1 MSQGSLLAQ
10 LFEIVPDA
18 LILVDDGGRVVQANA
33 NAERLFGFAPG
44 RLLGLEVEALM
55 PIASRHRHGLHR
67 QDYMA
72 SPRVR
77 QMGETGQSLI
87 GQRLDGQQFPV
98 EIALSP
104 VDTEQGTRYLASIRD
119 VSESQRARQ
128 AIIRAR
134 YDALVA
140 RIGHLAL
147 ESTDDIQLT
156 QTLPPLLAG
165 ELGVDVVALAL
176 VGLDRLITEVPAC
189 FGTDAEGIRSW
200 ASRYLA
206 KPGHDLAGDRPV
218 VVHDV
223 SLQADELAFA
233 QGALIP
239 LLGRD
244 RPLGLLIVLSRR
256 INGFDHDALHLLQSS
271 AHLLAA
277 LIQRRRTEDQ
287 LAHAQRLD
295 AIGQLTG
302 GVAHDFN
309 NLLTVMSGCL
319 QLLEL
324 ECQDRPAAQDLIA
337 GGLRSVSRGAELT
350 SKLLAFARR
359 QHLSPGALIPHSLL
373 QGLGMML
380 QRTLGDVVRLTIDC
394 PDSVPAAYAD
404 AAHLETALV
413 NLVLNARDALPAGGD
428 ITLSA
433 QERWITSGE
442 GLPDMVP
449 GHYVE
454 FSVRDNGVGMSAETL
469 GHAIDPFFTTKESGR
484 GSGLGLSMVYGFARQ
499 SNGYM
504 SIDSH
509 LGEGTTVAV
518 YLPVARSSGPA
529 VPPKGA
535 PLRGDGETVLVV
547 EDEADV
553 RAIAISFLQSLG
565 YRTLSADSAIQ
576 AMALLSENP
585 GISLL
590 FSDVILGKGMNG
602 HELAQWAKTRHSD
615 LRVLLTSGYDESTGA
630 VEPGA
635 RSGFDLLRKP
645 YRREDLAEAVRGCLG
660 Q

>member
-18 LILVDDGGRVVQANA
+18 LILVDDGGKVVQANA
-33 NAERLFGFAPG
+33 NAERLFGFATG

-55 PIASRHRHGLHR
+55 PMASRHRHGLHR

-72 SPRVR
+72 SPRIR

-104 VDTEQGTRYLASIRD
+104 VDTEHGTRYLASIRD

-147 ESTDDIQLT
+147 ESTDENQLI
-156 QTLPPLLAG
+156 QTLPPLLAA
-165 ELGVDVVALAL
+165 ELDVDVVAMAL
-176 VGLDRLITEVPAC
+176 IGLDGMITEVPAS
-189 FGTDAEGIRSW
+189 FGTEPEVIRTWTARQWS
-200 ASRYLA
+200 AISQEL
-206 KPGHDLAGDRPV
+206 LGDRPMFLR
-218 VVHDV
+218 DV
-223 SLQADELAFA
+223 SLLAEDEAFA
-233 QGALIP
+233 EGALIP

-244 RPLGLLIVLSRR
+244 RPAGVLIGLSRR
-256 INGFDHDALHLLQSS
+256 PNGLDHDALHLLQSS
-271 AHLLAA
+271 ANLLAA
-277 LIQRRRTEDQ
+277 LMQRRRTEEE

-319 QLLEL
+319 QLLEI
-324 ECQDRPAAQDLIA
+324 ECQDRPGAQDLIA

-350 SKLLAFARR
+350 TKLLAFARR
-359 QHLSPGALIPHSLL
+359 QHLTPGGVVPHSLL
-373 QGLGMML
+373 QGLGTML
-380 QRTLGDVVRLTIDC
+380 QRTLGDMVRLTIDC

-404 AAHLETALV
+404 VAHLETALV

-433 QERWITSGE
+433 QERWVTAGD
-442 GLPDMVP
+442 GLPDMAP
-449 GHYVE
+449 GHYVVFCVE
-454 FSVRDNGVGMSAETL
+454 DNGIGMSAETL
-469 GHAIDPFFTTKESGR
+469 ARAIDPFFTTKDSGR

-499 SNGYM
+499 SNGYLG
-504 SIDSH
+504 IDSQP
-509 LGEGTTVAV
+509 GRGTAVAI
-518 YLPVARSSGPA
+518 YLPVARSADSPA
-529 VPPKGA
+529 A
-535 PLRGDGETVLVV
+535 PARPSLRGDGETVLVV
-547 EDEADV
+547 EDESDV
-553 RAIAISFLQSLG
+553 RAVAIAFLQSLG
-565 YRTLSADSAIQ
+565 YRPLSADSATQ
-576 AMALLSENP
+576 AMAVLSENP
-585 GISLL
+585 DISLL
-590 FSDVILGKGMNG
+590 FSDVILGNGMNG
-602 HELAQWAKTRHSD
+602 YALAQWAKSRHPG
-615 LRVLLTSGYDESTGA
+615 LRVLMTSGYDESADA
-630 VEPGA
+630 VDADLRDRFE
-635 RSGFDLLRKP
+635 LLRKP
-645 YRREDLAEAVRGCLG
+645 YRREGLAEAIRTCLW
-660 Q
+660 